1 MSTEDHEFDIAALE
15 REEAGSNPSRLAETL
30 SNVSSA
36 VAEVT
41 SDNDILSDPVADPDE
56 PEIGTPV
63 EETGE
68 STDANPESETEP
80 DELLEDVEIEE
91 VVNPCLKCGVEKD
104 PDFPMCR
111 SCGYYETLDT
121 FVEVDDDNPDAIVG
135 ADSGGFRIPTWGWTL
150 IAIQVA
156 IILES
161 LFVTFNF
168 ASGSVVRTA
177 WSITQLLLGLGVA
190 LAAHARATF
199 LNVMEDAEADIGDF
213 VMKPFK
219 VWGAVIS
226 ALPKSF
232 PWLAMVTSGVLA
244 VLLSLCLIRSIP
256 FNKLFETDAPPP
268 KAPNLTKAIADQ
280 AREAEDPDMTME
292 EALDEFAGEAMD
304 EEEEEEEEER
314 THEQGVIIGYYA
326 PDGNAGRI
334 SSIIVATAVKKK
346 LQILGT
352 ISTGL
357 DDDMKAKL
365 AEDFSQI
372 RRKSPFVKTSLVA
385 KWVHPIYLCEVSY
398 KLDKKEQPRELRF
411 ERILGKS
418 KLPRRKK

>member
-1 MSTEDHEFDIAALE
+1 MSTEDQEFDIAALE
-15 REEAGSNPSRLAETL
+15 REEAGSNPSRLAESL
-30 SNVSSA
+30 STVASA
-36 VAEVT
+36 VAEAAGVHDVLPN
-41 SDNDILSDPVADPDE
+41 SLVDPDE
-56 PEIGTPV
+56 V
-63 EETGE
+63 ENTTHNDAT
-68 STDANPESETEP
+68 STSPDVATDSEAE
-80 DELLEDVEIEE
+80 DQLEDVEIEE

-135 ADSGGFRIPTWGWTL
+135 ADSGGFKMPTWGWTL
-150 IAIQVA
+150 IAIQVV

-177 WSITQLLLGLGVA
+177 WSLAQLLIGFCVA

-213 VMKPFK
+213 FMKPFK
-219 VWGAVIS
+219 VWGAVIGG
-226 ALPKSF
+226 LPKSF
-232 PWLAMVTSGVLA
+232 PWLAMVTSGLMA

-256 FNKLFETDAPPP
+256 FNKLFESDAPPP
-268 KAPNLTKAIADQ
+268 KAPNLAKAIAEQ
-280 AREAEDPDMTME
+280 AKEAEDPDMTME

-304 EEEEEEEEER
+304 EEEEEEENPR
-314 THEQGVIIGYYA
+314 VHEQGVIIGYYA
-326 PDGNAGRI
+326 PDGNASKI

-346 LQILGT
+346 LEIFGT
-352 ISTGL
+352 FSTGL

-372 RRKSPFVKTSLVA
+372 RRKSPFVKTSLAA
-385 KWVHPIYLCEVSY
+385 KWVHPIYLCEISY
-398 KLDKKEQPRELRF
+398 ELDNKEQPRELRF
-411 ERILGKS
+411 ERIVGKS